1 METVTPERKSSRDTM
16 RPWRRSTTTH
26 STPTPLT
33 TTSSPPG
40 TKERWTASE
49 DGNNST
55 LAETPSLRT
64 THQLLT
70 PSTGSPRELSPQSRT
85 RDSADP
91 AGPSPQLALW
101 RELTSSP
108 TEPFSPSLSSSSS
121 TATRTDPWDAAVAPW
136 KVPSSGTRTT
146 WLTSNPTTHTRDST
160 EPATPP
166 SLVLPTTRP
175 TSTSRLTPPPP

>member
-33 TTSSPPG
+33 TTNSPPG
-40 TKERWTASE
+40 TRERWTASE
-49 DGNNST
+49 DGNPSH
-55 LAETPSLRT
+55 LAETPPLRT
-64 THQLLT
+64 TLQLPTL
-70 PSTGSPRELSPQSRT
+70 STGSPPELSPQSRT

-91 AGPSPQLALW
+91 AGPSPPLVLW
-101 RELTSSP
+101 RELTSSQ
-108 TEPFSPSLSSSSS
+108 TEPFSPSLSSSSL
-121 TATRTDPWDAAVAPW
+121 TVTRTDPWDAAVAPW

-146 WLTSNPTTHTRDST
+146 WLTSSLTTHTRELT

-166 SLVLPTTRP
+166 ALVLPTTK
-175 TSTSRLTPPPP
+175 SSSK